1 MMQLTDIDVKYTFKN
16 LMRKFVDKIMAK
28 EQQAMGTGA
37 VYQMGECNEII
48 ENLLNVVEKCKTY

>member
-1 MMQLTDIDVKYTFKN
+1 
-16 LMRKFVDKIMAK
+16 
-28 EQQAMGTGA
+28 MGTGA